1 MKRLT
6 ALTIGETADLL
17 GMTPKA
23 IRHYHRIGLVD
34 EPPRTDGG
42 YRLYD
47 ADTIGRLRMI
57 QHLGRIGL
65 SLRQIKF
72 VLDSEEP
79 DRLLASLL
87 HDRQQ
92 VLERELARLRDQR
105 AEIQTLL
112 QSGAPLASLS
122 RSASETDSAAIVFET
137 VKPLSRELAAVVAA
151 AEAGALSELDR
162 LAWSAGYG
170 AFWERV
176 GQRLAASA
184 RPQISPLILWLE
196 RYLALADLEAGD
208 QQAGA
213 WLRELQGSPARSLL
227 AQTLHLP
234 ESDALDAVE
243 LARIE
248 RVFPLLLFER
258 GSALQREF
266 LCLLN
271 PQFRSDDS

>member
-34 EPPRTDGG
+34 EPPRSESG

-47 ADTIGRLRMI
+47 GETIGRLRLI
-57 QHLGRIGL
+57 QQLGRIGL

-72 VLDSEEP
+72 VLDSDEP

-87 HDRQQ
+87 HDREQA
-92 VLERELARLRDQR
+92 LERELARLRDQR
-105 AEIQTLL
+105 AAIQALL

-122 RSASETDSAAIVFET
+122 QSASETDSAAILFEA
-137 VKPLSRELAAVVAA
+137 VKPLSRELASVVAA
-151 AEAGALSELDR
+151 AEAGALGELDR
-162 LAWSAGYG
+162 IAWSAGYS
-170 AFWERV
+170 AFWEAAGRS
-176 GQRLAASA
+176 LARSL

-196 RYLALADLEAGD
+196 RYLALAEMDADD
-208 QQAGA
+208 QQAAA
-213 WLRELQGSPARSLL
+213 WLREFQGSPTRTLL
-227 AQTLHLP
+227 AQSFRLP
-234 ESDALDAVE
+234 ETDALDAAE
-243 LARIE
+243 QARIE

-258 GSALQREF
+258 GTLLQREF
-266 LCLLN
+266 LRILIPEL
-271 PQFRSDDS
+271 RSDER

>member
-34 EPPRTDGG
+34 EPPRTESG

-57 QHLGRIGL
+57 QQLGRIGL

-72 VLDSEEP
+72 VLDSQEP
-79 DRLLASLL
+79 DRVLASLL

-92 VLERELARLRDQR
+92 SLERELARLRDQR
-105 AEIQTLL
+105 AEIQALL
-112 QSGAPLASLS
+112 ATDSPLSSLS
-122 RSASETDSAAIVFET
+122 RSASETDSTAILFES
-137 VKPLSRELAAVVAA
+137 VKPLSRELAAVVTASEAA
-151 AEAGALSELDR
+151 ALSELDR
-162 LAWSAGYG
+162 IAWSAGYG
-170 AFWERV
+170 AFWETV
-176 GQRLAASA
+176 GLRLAASA
-184 RPQISPLILWLE
+184 RPHISPLILWLE
-196 RYLALADLEAGD
+196 RYLALADLEPGD
-208 QQAGA
+208 QQAAA
-213 WLRELQGSPARSLL
+213 WLREFQGSPARSLL
-227 AQTLHLP
+227 AQTLRLP

-243 LARIE
+243 QARIE
-248 RVFPLLLFER
+248 RVFPLLLFKR
-258 GSALQREF
+258 GTALQREF

-271 PQFRSDDS
+271 PQFRSDEL